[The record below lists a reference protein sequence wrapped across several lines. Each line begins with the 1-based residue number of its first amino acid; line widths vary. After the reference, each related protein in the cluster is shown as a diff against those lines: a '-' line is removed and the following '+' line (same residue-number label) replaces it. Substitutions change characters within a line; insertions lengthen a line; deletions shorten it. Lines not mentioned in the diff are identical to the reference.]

1 MFTLL
6 KNASIYSPDFLGKK
20 DILFCFDKIAAI
32 KSSIDV
38 PALDEVEVVDCSD
51 KIILP
56 GFIDLHVHIT
66 GGGGE
71 GGFSTRTP
79 SAKAE
84 DILKTGITT
93 VVGVLGAD
101 GVTRSVANLYA
112 QAKQLEAE
120 GLSTYM
126 YTGSYQVP
134 VVTLTGSIQDDIV
147 FVDKI
152 IGVGE
157 LCLEDHR
164 AFQPSFEEIARI
176 AAQTRNGALISGKAG
191 LVHFHMGLGEK
202 GLDYLFRMMNETL
215 IPIAHFL
222 PTHVNRNGML
232 FEQACN
238 YLQKGGYI
246 DLTAGFIPSKADPE
260 CVASY
265 DALKKLVDTGADISR
280 VTMSSDAYGSDPVFD
295 SQGNVLSSDTVTT
308 VILFEELKVAIK
320 EKGIPIETALA
331 LVTKNAAKVLKLDKQ
346 KGTLEKGKD
355 ADCVICDKDLNIETV
370 YAKGVKYAILS

>member
-6 KNASIYSPDFLGKK
+6 KEASIYSPDFLGKK
-20 DILFCFDKIAAI
+20 DILFCFDKIAAV
-32 KSSIDV
+32 KNTVDV
-38 PALDEVEVVDCSD
+38 SMLDDVEVVDCSN

-71 GGFSTRTP
+71 GGFSTRTN
-79 SAKAE
+79 SAAAV

-101 GVTRSVANLYA
+101 GVTRNVANLYA

-134 VVTLTGSIQDDIV
+134 VITLTGSVQNDLV
-147 FVDKI
+147 YVDKI

-157 LCLEDHR
+157 ICLEDHR
-164 AFQPSFEEIARI
+164 AFYPTFAEIARI
-176 AAQTRNGALISGKAG
+176 AAQTRNGAILSGKAG
-191 LVHFHMGLGEK
+191 LVHFHMGMGEN
-202 GLDYLFRMMNETL
+202 GLDYLFRMLNETL
-215 IPIAHFL
+215 IPISHFL
-222 PTHVNRNGML
+222 PTHVNRTGML
-232 FEQACN
+232 FEQACS

-246 DLTAGFIPSKADPE
+246 DLTAGFIPSREDPD

-265 DALKKLVDTGADISR
+265 DALQKLVNTGADISR
-280 VTMSSDAYGSDPVFD
+280 VTLSSDAYGSVPVFD
-295 SQGNVLSSDTVTT
+295 QQGNVESSNTVTT
-308 VILFEELKVAIK
+308 KILFDEVRVAIL
-320 EKGIPIETALA
+320 EKGIPIETAVSLI
-331 LVTKNAAKVLKLDKQ
+331 TKNPAKVLKLHKQ
-346 KGTLEKGKD
+346 KGSIEVGKD

-370 YAKGVKYAILS
+370 FAKGIKYS

>member
-6 KNASIYSPDFLGKK
+6 KEASIYSPDFLGKK

-32 KSSIDV
+32 KNSID
-38 PALDEVEVVDCSD
+38 ASAFDDVEVLDCSN
-51 KIILP
+51 KLILP

-84 DILKTGITT
+84 EILKTGVTT

-101 GVTRSVANLYA
+101 GVTRSVENLYA
-112 QAKQLEAE
+112 QAKQLEAG

-134 VVTLTGSIQDDIV
+134 VVTLTGSIQKDIV

-164 AFQPSFEEIARI
+164 AFQPTFEEIARI

-191 LVHFHMGLGEK
+191 LVHFHMGLGET
-202 GLDYLFRMMNETL
+202 GLEYLFRMMNETP
-215 IPIAHFL
+215 IPVSHFL
-222 PTHVNRNGML
+222 PTHVNRTGML
-232 FEQACN
+232 FEQACS

-246 DLTAGFIPSKADPE
+246 DLTAGFIPGKDDPD

-280 VTMSSDAYGSDPVFD
+280 VTMSSDAYGSVPAFD
-295 SQGNVLSSDTVTT
+295 GLGNVISSDTATT
-308 VILFEELKVAIK
+308 GILFEELKVAIK
-320 EKGIPIETALA
+320 EKGIPVETAIS
-331 LVTKNAAKVLKLDKQ
+331 LVTKNAAGVLKIHKS
-346 KGTLEKGKD
+346 KGSLEIGKD

-370 YAKGVKYAILS
+370 FAKGIKYS

>member
-6 KNASIYSPDFLGKK
+6 KEASIYSPDFLGKK

-32 KSSIDV
+32 KNSID
-38 PALDEVEVVDCSD
+38 PSALDDVEVLDCSN
-51 KIILP
+51 KLIFP
-56 GFIDLHVHIT
+56 GFIDLHVHIA

-79 SAKAE
+79 SATAD
-84 DILKTGITT
+84 DILKTGVTT

-101 GVTRSVANLYA
+101 GVTRSVENLYA
-112 QAKQLEAE
+112 QAKQLEAG

-134 VVTLTGSIQDDIV
+134 VVTLTGSIQKDIV

-164 AFQPSFEEIARI
+164 AFQPTFDEIARI

-191 LVHFHMGLGEK
+191 LVHFHMGLGET
-202 GLDYLFRMMNETL
+202 GLEYLFRMMNETL
-215 IPIAHFL
+215 IPVSHFL
-222 PTHVNRNGML
+222 PTHVNRTGML
-232 FEQACN
+232 FEQACS

-246 DLTAGFIPSKADPE
+246 DLTAGFIPSKEDPD

-265 DALKKLVDTGADISR
+265 DALKKLVDTGADIGR
-280 VTMSSDAYGSDPVFD
+280 VTMSSDAYGSVPVFD
-295 SQGNVLSSDTVTT
+295 GLGNVISSDTVTT
-308 VILFEELKVAIK
+308 KILFDELKVAIK
-320 EKGIPIETALA
+320 EKGIPIETAIS
-331 LVTKNAAKVLKLDKQ
+331 LVTKNAAGVLKIHKQ
-346 KGTLEKGKD
+346 KGSLETGKD

-370 YAKGVKYAILS
+370 FAKGIKYS

>member
-20 DILFCFDKIAAI
+20 DILFSFDKIAAI

-38 PALDEVEVVDCSD
+38 PHMDEVEVVDCSD
-51 KIILP
+51 RIILP

-84 DILKTGITT
+84 DILKTGVTT

-157 LCLEDHR
+157 LCLEDNR
-164 AFQPSFEEIARI
+164 AFQPTFEEIARI

-202 GLDYLFRMMNETL
+202 GLEYLFRMMNETL
-215 IPIAHFL
+215 IPISHFL

-232 FEQACN
+232 FEQACS

-246 DLTAGFIPSKADPE
+246 DLTAGFIPSKEDPE

-280 VTMSSDAYGSDPVFD
+280 VTVSSDAYGSVPLFD
-295 SQGNVLSSDTVTT
+295 SQGNVVSSDTVTT

-320 EKGIPIETALA
+320 EKGIPIETALS

-346 KGTLEKGKD
+346 KGTLEQGKD
-355 ADCVICDKDLNIETV
+355 ADCVICDKDLSIETV
-370 YAKGVKYAILS
+370 YAKGVKYDI